1 MRRSTDFRFKYNTI
15 PRALLTI
22 SYVSYIRE
30 CMRVNKIFLDGK
42 KGRDLWIK
50 RKHARDFAFTM
61 SRENITIRRW
71 DLMEKYAGMA
81 FMSIGTWYFAHGI
94 DIDFYFGLTTHI
106 YFSYTCSLLIHNVA
120 FAHDLLI
127 DICTFELIL
136 VFKNIWLKSRLYH
149 KFIIL
154 WEHYGI

>member
-1 MRRSTDFRFKYNTI
+1 MFNECFVYSRMKSRDREKADGVTDPRTVECAPLRELMRINAPSTDFRFKYNTI

-61 SRENITIRRW
+61 SRENIAIRRW
-71 DLMEKYAGMA
+71 DLMEKYAGIMA
-81 FMSIGTWYFAHGI
+81 FMSIGT
-94 DIDFYFGLTTHI
+94 
-106 YFSYTCSLLIHNVA
+106 
-120 FAHDLLI
+120 
-127 DICTFELIL
+127 
-136 VFKNIWLKSRLYH
+136 
-149 KFIIL
+149 
-154 WEHYGI
+154 YGISHMVLISTSIFDSQRTYIFRILARS